1 MNNIKKNIRR
11 VMLSSILCI
20 VGTGALAQGWP
31 TSPVRIVFPYPVGG
45 SGDVVTRNLAMR
57 IEAATNQRVV
67 VENITGGG
75 TVPAAQSVI
84 NSPADGTKLFFT
96 GSSSMTVMQ
105 HTSDKLPID
114 PLKELTPITF
124 VNTLPHWIVVKPDRK
139 EKNLQDL
146 IEYIKKNPGK
156 ASISINAVGSST
168 HLMLANWALQN
179 KLDFIIVPYR
189 GSPPAMTDLMAGAT
203 TAHIDVI
210 GSSIAHVKDG
220 RAKALS
226 VLQTTPSEA
235 MPEVPVS
242 PPENQ
247 GGLIL
252 DGRHLLAVKAGTPTA
267 TVDQIYKVIEK
278 VTAEPGFIEL
288 LNRLGFERS
297 VPNPAKTKEII
308 EQESKRYGEI
318 VRITKI
324 KLN

>member
-1 MNNIKKNIRR
+1 
-11 VMLSSILCI
+11 
-20 VGTGALAQGWP
+20 
-31 TSPVRIVFPYPVGG
+31 
-45 SGDVVTRNLAMR
+45 MR
-57 IEAATNQRVV
+57 IEGETKPRVV

-84 NSPADGTKLFFT
+84 NSPPDGIKLFFT

-105 HTSDKLPID
+105 HTNPKLSINPE
-114 PLKELTPITF
+114 KELTPITF
-124 VNTLPHWIVVKPDRK
+124 VNTLPHWIVVKPDRP

-146 IEYIKKNPGK
+146 IEYIKNNPGK

-168 HLMLANWALQN
+168 HLMLANWALTN
-179 KLDFIIVPYR
+179 KLDFTIVPYR
-189 GSPPAMTDLMAGAT
+189 GSPPAMTDLLAGAT

-210 GSSIAHVKDG
+210 GSSIAHVKEG

-235 MPEVPVS
+235 MPSVPVS
-242 PPENQ
+242 PDENK

-252 DGRHLLAVKAGTPTA
+252 DGRHLLAVKAGTPPA
-267 TVDQIYKVIEK
+267 VVNDIYKVIEK

-297 VPNPAKTKEII
+297 VPTPEKTREII
-308 EQESKRYGEI
+308 TEESNRYKEI
-318 VRITKI
+318 VRVTQI